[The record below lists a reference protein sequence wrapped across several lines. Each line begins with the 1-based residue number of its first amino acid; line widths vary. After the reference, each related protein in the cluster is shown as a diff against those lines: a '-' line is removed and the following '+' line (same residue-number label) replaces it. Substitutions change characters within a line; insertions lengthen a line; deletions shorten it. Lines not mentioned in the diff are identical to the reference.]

1 MSSALIGTR
10 RLVFLLALMLGMFLV
25 YASGALAVGKSTQ
38 QEPITAQG
46 GCSPAPCWPIYSR
59 GDVDK

>member
-25 YASGALAVGKSTQ
+25 YASG
-38 QEPITAQG
+38 
-46 GCSPAPCWPIYSR
+46 R
-59 GDVDK
+59 